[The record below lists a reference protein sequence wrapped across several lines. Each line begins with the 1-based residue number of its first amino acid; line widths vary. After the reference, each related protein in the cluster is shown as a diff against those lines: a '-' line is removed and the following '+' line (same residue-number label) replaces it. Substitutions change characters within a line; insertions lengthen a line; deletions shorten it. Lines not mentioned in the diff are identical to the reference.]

1 MKPIAVIVLG
11 QNSIPVARK
20 LMAVL
25 PEATL
30 YGLVERTDNVDVSY
44 SNFGETLRQLF
55 TDGTP
60 IIGFCAAG
68 ILIRT
73 LAPLLTDKRYEPPV
87 LAVAED
93 GSAIVPLLGG
103 LHGVNDLARLIAEAL
118 DVQPAITTTGD
129 IRFRTAL
136 LAPPA
141 GYHLANPDAAKTFI
155 ADLLAG
161 ATLQLEGKAPWLSES
176 KLPIQEAGKLTIC
189 VTEKAVVAKDDCLV
203 YHPATLAIAIRLLSN
218 HIEPETAVF
227 FVQQVLAQQG
237 FATASVAAIFA
248 SKTDMGHPAL
258 AAIAQKL
265 QVPIRFFKET
275 QTVTEIALQ
284 AVGNAGKLITSE
296 QQLGINLAIAIA
308 PKPLDPDN
316 IGQPR
321 GKLAIVG
328 TGPGGVQWMSPEVQQ
343 ILRQATD
350 WVGYRFYLDLAG
362 TLGKGQRRHDS
373 DNREELDRAR
383 FALDLA
389 AEGKSVA
396 VVSSGDPGIFA
407 MAAAVFEALES
418 TDKSEWAGIEIQ
430 VAPGISAMQAVAAAI
445 GAPLGHDFCV
455 LSLSDLLKPWE
466 MIEKRLLAAAE
477 ADLAIA
483 IYNPISKQ
491 RIWQLGKARTL
502 LLQKRSP
509 ETPVI
514 LGRNLGRAGQ
524 SLKVCTLNEFNP
536 ESADMRTLVIIGSS
550 QTRIIERKYGGFWV
564 YTPRRYD

>member
-1 MKPIAVIVLG
+1 MKPVAVIVLG

-20 LMAVL
+20 LMAIL

-30 YGLVERTDNVDVSY
+30 YGLVERTEDVDVSY
-44 SNFGETLRQLF
+44 SNFGETLRELF
-55 TDGTP
+55 TAGTA
-60 IIGFCAAG
+60 IIGFCATG

-93 GSAIVPLLGG
+93 GSAVVPLLGG
-103 LHGVNDLARLIAEAL
+103 LHGVNDLARLLAAAL
-118 DVQPAITTTGD
+118 DVLPAITTTGD

-136 LAPPA
+136 LAPPT
-141 GYHLANPDAAKTFI
+141 GYHLANPEAAKTFI

-176 KLPIQEAGKLTIC
+176 QLPIQETGKLTIC
-189 VTEKAVVAKDDCLV
+189 VSEKVVAARDDCLV
-203 YHPATLAIAIRLLSN
+203 YHPATLAIALSPLSN
-218 HIEPETAVF
+218 QITPEKALT
-227 FVQQVLAQQG
+227 FVQQILANQSL
-237 FATASVAAIFA
+237 ATASVAAIFA
-248 SKTDMGHPAL
+248 LKTEMGHPAL
-258 AAIAQKL
+258 TAVAEAL
-265 QVPIRFFKET
+265 QVPLRFFRET
-275 QTVTEIALQ
+275 QTVEEIALQ
-284 AVGNAGKLITSE
+284 AVGNAGKLITSQ
-296 QQLGINLAIAIA
+296 QQLGINCALAIA
-308 PKPLDPDN
+308 PKPIHPDN

-321 GKLAIVG
+321 GQLAVVG
-328 TGPGGVQWMSPEVQQ
+328 TGPGGRQWMSPEVQQ

-350 WVGYRFYLDLAG
+350 WVGYKVYLDLAG
-362 TLGKGQRRHDS
+362 TLAKGQRRHDS

-389 AEGKSVA
+389 SEGKSVA

-418 TDKSEWAGIEIQ
+418 AAKPEWQGIEIR

-455 LSLSDLLKPWE
+455 LSLSDLLKPWAV
-466 MIEKRLLAAAE
+466 IEQRILAAAE

-483 IYNPISKQ
+483 FYNPISKQ
-491 RIWQLGKARTL
+491 RTWQLGKAKEL
-502 LLQKRSP
+502 LLQHRSP

-514 LGRNLGRAGQ
+514 LGRNLGRPGQ
-524 SLKVCTLNEFNP
+524 SVKVCTLNEFNP
-536 ESADMRTLVIIGSS
+536 EFADMRTLIIIGSS
-550 QTRIIERKYGGFWV
+550 KTRIIERKYGGVWV
-564 YTPRRYD
+564 YTPRRY

>member
-30 YGLVERTDNVDVSY
+30 YGLVERTEDVDVSY

-55 TDGTP
+55 SDGTA
-60 IIGFCAAG
+60 IIGFCATG
-68 ILIRT
+68 IVIRT

-93 GSAIVPLLGG
+93 GSAVVPLLGG
-103 LHGVNDLARLIAEAL
+103 LHGVNDLARVLAAAL
-118 DVQPAITTTGD
+118 AIQPAITTTGD

-141 GYHLANPDAAKTFI
+141 GYHLANPEAAKTFI

-161 ATLQLEGKAPWLSES
+161 ETLRLEGQAPWLSES
-176 KLPIQEAGKLTIC
+176 LLPIQEAGKLTIC
-189 VTEKAVVAKDDCLV
+189 VTETVVSRDDYLV
-203 YHPATLAIAIRLLSN
+203 YHPATLAIAVGQLSDN
-218 HIEPETAVF
+218 IEPEKACN
-227 FVQQVLAQQG
+227 FVQQVLENQNLAV
-237 FATASVAAIFA
+237 ASVAAIFA
-248 SKTDMGHPAL
+248 DKTHMGHPAL
-258 AAIAQKL
+258 AAITQKL

-275 QTVTEIALQ
+275 QTVEEIALK
-284 AVGNAGKLITSE
+284 AVGNAGKLMISQ
-296 QQLGINLAIAIA
+296 QQLGINLAVAIA
-308 PKPLDPDN
+308 PKPLNPDN
-316 IGQPR
+316 IGQPQ

-350 WVGYRFYLDLAG
+350 WVGYKVYLDLAG
-362 TLGKGQRRHDS
+362 TLGKGQQRHDS

-383 FALDLA
+383 FALNLA

-418 TDKSEWAGIEIQ
+418 AAKPEWQGIEIQ
-430 VAPGISAMQAVAAAI
+430 VAPGISAMQAVSAAT

-455 LSLSDLLKPWE
+455 LSLSDLLKPWAV
-466 MIEKRLLAAAE
+466 IEQRLLAAAE

-491 RIWQLGKARTL
+491 RTWQLGKARTL

-524 SLKVCTLNEFNP
+524 SLKVCTLAEFNP
-536 ESADMRTLVIIGSS
+536 ESADMRTLIIIGSS
-550 QTRIIERKYGGFWV
+550 QTRIIERKYGGVWV